1 MIGKFCKTNILEDQH
16 AQNTAHQIAGILEI
30 PTPLSCS
37 QWSRLI
43 LIMAGILMLSACATQ
58 KPPPPGIGYS
68 VDWNEVPSWND
79 DRHADS
85 WPALMNNCRILSNR
99 QVWNRICTAAQALD
113 NPDHKQAREFYETW
127 FSPHIVHGADGKST
141 GLITGYYEP
150 LLFGSTEPDGDYR
163 YPIYRRPENL
173 LKIDL
178 SDAYPELKGKR
189 IRGRVEGNRV
199 ISYFS
204 REQIDSEQNPLAG
217 LELLWLNDR
226 DDVFFLHIQGSG
238 RIKLTDGRTV
248 GAGYAD
254 QNGHPY
260 VAIGRVLIERGELER
275 EEVTLFTI
283 REWLRNNPEQA
294 RALLNENPSYVFF
307 EIRESVEEG
316 PIGSLTTPLTP
327 ERSIAIDPAVIPLG
341 TPIWLQTSLPENPGQ
356 PFNRLFIAQDTGGA
370 IKGPLR
376 ADIFWGNGDRA
387 EQMAGLMKQPGKLIA
402 LLPRTD
408 SIGE

>member
-1 MIGKFCKTNILEDQH
+1 MPKI
-16 AQNTAHQIAGILEI
+16 TARRITRDIKI
-30 PTPLSCS
+30 PTLLSCN

-58 KPPPPGIGYS
+58 KHPPPGIGYS
-68 VDWNEVPSWND
+68 VDWNEVPDWTE

-85 WPALMNNCRILSNR
+85 WPALMNNCRVLSNR
-99 QVWNRICTAAQALD
+99 QVWTQICKAAQTLD

-127 FSPHIVHGADGKST
+127 FSPHTVHGADGKAT

-150 LLFGSTEPDGDYR
+150 LLFGSTEPDEDYR

-178 SDAYPELKGKR
+178 SDVYPELKGKR

-199 ISYFS
+199 IPYFS
-204 REQIDSEQNPLAG
+204 REQIDSEQNPLEG

-283 REWLRNNPEQA
+283 REWLRDNPDQA

-307 EIRESVEEG
+307 EIRESVKEG

-341 TPIWLQTSLPENPGQ
+341 TPIWLQTTLPDNPEQ
-356 PFNRLFIAQDTGGA
+356 PLNRLYIAQDTGGA

-387 EQMAGLMKQPGKLIA
+387 EQMAGIMKQPGKFIA
-402 LLPRTD
+402 LLPKTA
-408 SIGE
+408 SIGK

>member
-1 MIGKFCKTNILEDQH
+1 LSDRIAKTPEMPALHAHNQWLKFIL
-16 AQNTAHQIAGILEI
+16 IVAGIL
-30 PTPLSCS
+30 
-37 QWSRLI
+37 I
-43 LIMAGILMLSACATQ
+43 LGACTTM
-58 KPPPPGIGYS
+58 KPPPPGIGGS
-68 VDWNEVPSWND
+68 IDWNKIKGWTS

-85 WPALMNNCRILSNR
+85 WPALMNNCRVLSNKKA
-99 QVWNRICTAAQALD
+99 WSRICSAAQSLD
-113 NPDHKQAREFYETW
+113 DPDHNQVREFYQAW
-127 FSPHIVHGADGKST
+127 FVPHVVHGADGKSS

-150 LLFGSTEPDGDYR
+150 LLFGSTEPDEDYR
-163 YPIYRRPENL
+163 YPIYRRPGNL

-178 SDAYPELKGKR
+178 SDVYPELKSKR
-189 IRGRVEGNRV
+189 IRGRVEGDRV

-204 REQIDSEQNPLAG
+204 RKQIDSEQNPLEG

-283 REWLRNNPEQA
+283 REWLRDNPEQA

-307 EIRESVEEG
+307 EIRERVEQG
-316 PIGSLTTPLTP
+316 PIGSLTAPLTP
-327 ERSIAIDPAVIPLG
+327 ERSIAIDPTVIPLG
-341 TPIWLQTSLPENPGQ
+341 TPIWLQTSLPGNPEQ
-356 PFNRLFIAQDTGGA
+356 PFNRLLIAQDTGGA

-376 ADIFWGNGDRA
+376 ADVFWGNGDRA

-402 LLPRTD
+402 LLPKTV
-408 SIGE
+408 SIEE

>member
-1 MIGKFCKTNILEDQH
+1 
-16 AQNTAHQIAGILEI
+16 
-30 PTPLSCS
+30 
-37 QWSRLI
+37 
-43 LIMAGILMLSACATQ
+43 MAGILMLSACTTQ
-58 KPPPPGIGYS
+58 KPPPSGLGDS
-68 VDWNEVPSWND
+68 VDWNEVPSWSN

-85 WPALMNNCRILSNR
+85 WPALMNNCRVLSN
-99 QVWNRICTAAQALD
+99 QPVWARICRAAQALD

-127 FSPHIVHGADGKST
+127 FLPHVVHGADGKST

-150 LLFGSTEPDGDYR
+150 LLFGSTEPDEDYR

-178 SDAYPELKGKR
+178 SDVYPELKGKR
-189 IRGRVEGNRV
+189 TRGRVEGGRV
-199 ISYFS
+199 VSYFT
-204 REQIDSEQNPLAG
+204 RQQIDSEQNPLEG

-238 RIKLTDGRTV
+238 RIRLTDGRTV

-260 VAIGRVLIERGELER
+260 VAIGRILIERRELKR

-283 REWLRNNPEQA
+283 REWLRDNPGQA

-307 EIRESVEEG
+307 EIRENAEEG
-316 PIGSLTTPLTP
+316 PIGSMTAPLTP
-327 ERSIAIDPAVIPLG
+327 ERSIAIDPSVIPLG
-341 TPIWLQTSLPENPGQ
+341 TPIWLQTSLPDNPEK
-356 PFNRLFIAQDTGGA
+356 PFNRLYIAQDTGGA

-387 EQMAGLMKQPGKLIA
+387 ERMAGLMKQQGKLIA
-402 LLPRTD
+402 LLPKTALV
-408 SIGE
+408 EE